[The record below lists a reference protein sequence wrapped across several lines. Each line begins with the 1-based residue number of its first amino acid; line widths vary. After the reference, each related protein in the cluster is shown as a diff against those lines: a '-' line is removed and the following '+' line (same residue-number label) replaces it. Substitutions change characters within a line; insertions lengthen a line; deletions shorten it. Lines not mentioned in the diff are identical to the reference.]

1 MQNTGRK
8 KETDV
13 MVLMS
18 SVVSISKTHF
28 RNKTSIILSVGNDSS
43 HDMSIFNLFSQFDCL
58 MISRQDPNMNKA
70 QNIHKLRLRLL
81 ILSWFIDKEA
91 SYEWAFDDE

>member
-1 MQNTGRK
+1 MYTKRSQRKKLPSINNLGKLKITLKALKISVRLISNCRLNSAKYRTLVISK

-43 HDMSIFNLFSQFDCL
+43 HEYL
-58 MISRQDPNMNKA
+58 
-70 QNIHKLRLRLL
+70 
-81 ILSWFIDKEA
+81 
-91 SYEWAFDDE
+91 